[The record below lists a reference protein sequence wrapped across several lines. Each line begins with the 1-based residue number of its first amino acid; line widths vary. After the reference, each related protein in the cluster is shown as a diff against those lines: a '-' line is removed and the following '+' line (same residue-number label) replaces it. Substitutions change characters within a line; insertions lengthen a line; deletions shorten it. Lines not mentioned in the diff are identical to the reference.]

1 MMLPSRLRSFLALGC
16 MAFLAFALAAC
27 TGTNSSRSTGGDPS
41 VISQSEIQEAGT
53 MSSAYTL
60 VQRLRPQW
68 LRKRG
73 PSSVE
78 NQGDI
83 LVYVDGNRQGPPS
96 TLRNLDVVDIESM
109 EFLSDN
115 EATMRYGSGHDN
127 GVILVHLKSS

>member
-1 MMLPSRLRSFLALGC
+1 
-16 MAFLAFALAAC
+16 
-27 TGTNSSRSTGGDPS
+27 

>member
-1 MMLPSRLRSFLALGC
+1 
-16 MAFLAFALAAC
+16 MAFLVVAFAAC
-27 TGTNSSRSTGGDPS
+27 TGSNSSRSSGGDS
-41 VISQSEIQEAGT
+41 STITQSEIQDARS

-78 NQGDI
+78 NQGTI
-83 LVYVDGNRQGPPS
+83 LVYVDGNRYGPPS
-96 TLRNLDVVDIESM
+96 SLRDIDVVDIESL

-127 GVILVHLKSS
+127 GVILVRLKGS

>member
-1 MMLPSRLRSFLALGC
+1 MTCPSRLQSLAHIGLIVVLSC
-16 MAFLAFALAAC
+16 VVAAC
-27 TGTNSSRSTGGDPS
+27 TGVNASRSSGGDPS
-41 VISQSEIQEAGT
+41 VITQSEVEEAGS

-78 NQGDI
+78 NQSDI
-83 LVYVDGNRQGPPS
+83 LVYVDGNRYGPPS
-96 TLRNLDVVDIESM
+96 TLREIDVVDVESV

-115 EATMRYGSGHDN
+115 EATMRYGSGHDH
-127 GVILVHLKSS
+127 GVILVHLKSN

>member
-1 MMLPSRLRSFLALGC
+1 